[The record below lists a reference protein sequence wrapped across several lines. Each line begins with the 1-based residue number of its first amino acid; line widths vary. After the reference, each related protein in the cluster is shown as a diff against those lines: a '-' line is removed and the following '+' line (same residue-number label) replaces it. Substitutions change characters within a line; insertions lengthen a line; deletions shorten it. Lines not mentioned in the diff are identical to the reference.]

1 MVAFKPNSSPQTRAV
16 LVDLLAS
23 PGGWRHGYDIA
34 RRTGLAS
41 GTLYPILGR
50 LSDGGLLETRWED
63 DPPEGRPRRHLY
75 RLTTEGAALAATVA
89 EQTAAEQTAA
99 ERGTQ
104 VRASRRAR
112 PAAEGAS

>member
-1 MVAFKPNSSPQTRAV
+1 LVVVFRPNSSPQTRAV
-16 LVDLLAS
+16 LEDLLDS

-75 RLTTEGAALAATVA
+75 RLTAEGAALATTVA
-89 EQTAAEQTAA
+89 EQAAA
-99 ERGTQ
+99 ERGARA
-104 VRASRRAR
+104 RASRRGR

>member
-1 MVAFKPNSSPQTRAV
+1 VAFKPNSSPQTRAV
-16 LVDLLAS
+16 LEDLLAD

-34 RRTGLAS
+34 LRTGLAS

-75 RLTTEGAALAATVA
+75 RLTAEGAVLAAAVA
-89 EQTAAEQTAA
+89 EQAAAVARQAA
-99 ERGTQ
+99 ASSGGR
-104 VRASRRAR
+104 VRAGRRGR
-112 PAAEGAS
+112 PAVEGA

>member
-1 MVAFKPNSSPQTRAV
+1 MAFKRNSSPQTRAV
-16 LVDLLAS
+16 LEDLLAS
-23 PGGWRHGYDIA
+23 PGGWRHGYDMA

-75 RLTTEGAALAATVA
+75 RLTAEGAALAATVA
-89 EQTAAEQTAA
+89 EQAAAGGRA
-99 ERGTQ
+99 PA
-104 VRASRRAR
+104 RASRGGR
-112 PAAEGAS
+112 PAVEGAR